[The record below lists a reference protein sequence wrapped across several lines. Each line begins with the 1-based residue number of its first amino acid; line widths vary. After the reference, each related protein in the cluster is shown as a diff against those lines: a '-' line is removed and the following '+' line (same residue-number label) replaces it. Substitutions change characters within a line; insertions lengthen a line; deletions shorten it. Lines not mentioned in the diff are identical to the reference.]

1 MDYSILVAKT
11 NTLEDLLDG
20 PRSTELTVQVN
31 NFQKVPF
38 IHYSIEKF
46 DRFFKQQY
54 FYVRWD
60 IETGGSMGSDY

>member
-46 DRFFKQQY
+46 DSFLNSNTFMQGGLL
-54 FYVRWD
+54 VGDD
-60 IETGGSMGSDY
+60 I